1 MSACVAALNWN
12 VVSQHL
18 KYIVLQL
25 AARGMFYSDAHDTC
39 LILASAPYNIFYI
52 PYVALALIYS
62 RGGQAEIKML
72 YSRSFKRCVADIW
85 IAELGS
91 GQAAVFFF
99 FWYYNKMLWMEKW
112 CDDVPVADCGRS
124 PEDGHLWAIQVEGV
138 ASLKSH
144 L

>member
-25 AARGMFYSDAHDTC
+25 AASDVFYSDARDTC

-62 RGGQAEIKML
+62 QGGQAEIKMV
-72 YSRSFKRCVADIW
+72 YSCSFKRCVADIW
-85 IAELGS
+85 IS
-91 GQAAVFFF
+91 G
-99 FWYYNKMLWMEKW
+99 
-112 CDDVPVADCGRS
+112 P
-124 PEDGHLWAIQVEGV
+124 
-138 ASLKSH
+138 
-144 L
+144 